1 MLKQIDKT
9 KSIETNKVLGTEIL
23 NDVETNRFNV
33 LFGQELQQNKMAI
46 SLDRGWSY
54 YKGIIAC
61 VDFKTMEEAQNYA
74 NKIMNTNL
82 DYNDYLK
89 HKEAKNGQDNS

>member
-23 NDVETNRFNV
+23 NDVETSHFNV
-33 LFGQELQQNKMAI
+33 LFGQELQQNRTAL

-61 VDFKTMEEAQNYA
+61 VAFKTIEEAQDYA

-82 DYNDYLK
+82 DYNDYIK
-89 HKEAKNGQDNS
+89 SKEAKNG